1 MIAQR
6 KRPPSKTTTGRS
18 VMEYFLAIK
27 APSGGCVY
35 RGWYTVK
42 ELEELPE
49 CPVKSTVTKE
59 RLYNKRN
66 NPVLE
71 TVEGCAFTKKI
82 TVDNR
87 DNARAGR
94 KRKKVLESQG
104 ELDAWVAFNKL
115 WPVGSLCKQ
124 ARIIQGVEFT

>member
-1 MIAQR
+1 MIDKR
-6 KRPPSKTTTGRS
+6 KRTGNRTPTGRS
-18 VMEYFLAIK
+18 VMEYFLGVK

-42 ELEELPE
+42 ELEKLPE
-49 CPVKSTVTKE
+49 CPVKSTVIKE

-66 NPVLE
+66 NPIFE

-87 DNARAGR
+87 DSARAGR
-94 KRKKVLESQG
+94 KRKKVLESQE

-115 WPVGSLCKQ
+115 WPVGSLCKE